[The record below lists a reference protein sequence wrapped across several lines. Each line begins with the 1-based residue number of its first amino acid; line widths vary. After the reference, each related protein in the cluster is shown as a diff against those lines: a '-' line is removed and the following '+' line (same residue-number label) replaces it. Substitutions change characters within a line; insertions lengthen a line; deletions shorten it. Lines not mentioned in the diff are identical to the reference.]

1 MHSSLLGINKLIV
14 VDSSKMEGLVRKRD
28 RFVFISL
35 AVETFLF
42 AAEFLFEDSHEKVVE
57 SGEGIIPRR

>member
-1 MHSSLLGINKLIV
+1 LIV
-14 VDSSKMEGLVRKRD
+14 VDSSKREGLVRKRD